1 LHKSEICNN
10 QSAINFAVTDAGT
23 HQAYI
28 VASVKHLKNPDVAA
42 ESLYSRIAEMLK
54 EREMEIVHE
63 RIFGSLG
70 KASLILKTRSETML
84 SQGISP
90 DNPVTYIQG
99 NPPWG
104 EGLAGIIIR
113 AVSSSGQGRDVWTI
127 TDNSVPCGKGWQL
140 NGIKYLILQNIQ
152 GEADSADSIQ
162 TRTVRAQRMFE
173 RANRILN
180 QQGASYKNVIRTW
193 IYLSDI
199 LEWYDEFNGVRN
211 STYRDF
217 GIMPGQNS
225 HLFLPAST
233 GIQGTVLSGAPVAMD
248 ILAVGPGEDSHQMI
262 KRMSSTR
269 QIEAYQYYSAFS
281 RGLIIH
287 EPEISIIQVS
297 GTAAID
303 EEGQSIY
310 PGDIRGQIDYTF
322 DAVDTLVRQEDAS
335 LEDVCAATVF
345 VKRPED
351 IHIFQEMA
359 GSRGLEDFPCVCVVA
374 DICRKELLFEIDAE
388 VVIRKGSKGD

>member
-1 LHKSEICNN
+1 M
-10 QSAINFAVTDAGT
+10 
-23 HQAYI
+23 
-28 VASVKHLKNPDVAA
+28 
-42 ESLYSRIAEMLK
+42 SR
-54 EREMEIVHE
+54 
-63 RIFGSLG
+63 
-70 KASLILKTRSETML
+70 

-113 AVSSSGQGRDVWTI
+113 AVSSAGQKSNVRTI
-127 TDNSVPCGKGWQL
+127 TDSSVPCGRGWQL
-140 NGIKYLILQNIQ
+140 NGTKYLVLQNIQ
-152 GEADSADSIQ
+152 GDSDKSDSIQ
-162 TRTVRAQRMFE
+162 NRTVQAQRMFE
-173 RANRILN
+173 RADRILS
-180 QQGASYKNVIRTW
+180 QHGTSYKDVLRTW

-199 LEWYDEFNGVRN
+199 LAWYDEFNEVRN
-211 STYRDF
+211 RTYHDF

-233 GIQGTVLSGAPVAMD
+233 GIQGTVLNGAPVTMD
-248 ILAVGPGEDSHQMI
+248 LLAVVPGDDSQPMI

-269 QIEAYQYYSAFS
+269 QIEAYHYYSAFS
-281 RGLIIH
+281 RGILVH
-287 EPEISIIQVS
+287 EPEVSMIHVS

-303 EEGQSIY
+303 ENGQSLY
-310 PGDIRGQIDYTF
+310 PGDIRGQIDYTL
-322 DAVDTLVRQEDAS
+322 DAIDALIRQEDAG

-351 IHIFQEMA
+351 IRIFREMA
-359 GSRGLEDFPCVCVVA
+359 GSRGLENFPCVCVVA

-388 VVIRKGSKGD
+388 AVISRH

>member
-1 LHKSEICNN
+1 LHESEICNN
-10 QSAINFAVTDAGT
+10 QSAINLTVTDAGT
-23 HQAYI
+23 NQAYI
-28 VASVKHLKNPDVAA
+28 VASVKHPTNPDIAA
-42 ESLYSRIAEMLK
+42 ESLYSRIAQVLK

-70 KASLILKTRSETML
+70 KASLIVKTRAEMLL

-99 NPPWG
+99 NPLWG

-113 AVSSSGQGRDVWTI
+113 AFYSSGQGSDVWTI
-127 TDNSVPCGKGWQL
+127 TDNSVPCGRGWQL
-140 NGIKYLILQNIQ
+140 NGSKYLILQNIQ
-152 GEADSADSIQ
+152 GDPDKSDSIK
-162 TRTVRAQRMFE
+162 TKTVRAQRMFE
-173 RANRILN
+173 RANRILS
-180 QQGASYKNVIRTW
+180 QHGASYRNVVRTW

-199 LEWYDEFNGVRN
+199 LEWYDEFNEVRN
-211 STYRDF
+211 RTYRDF

-233 GIQGTVLSGAPVAMD
+233 GIQGTVLNGAPVTMD
-248 ILAVGPGEDSHQMI
+248 LLAVVPVDDSQPMI

-269 QIEAYQYYSAFS
+269 QIEAYHYYSAFS
-281 RGLIIH
+281 RGLLIP
-287 EPEISIIQVS
+287 EPEVSMIQVS

-303 EEGQSIY
+303 EDGQSIY
-310 PGDIRGQIDYTF
+310 PGDIRGQINYTF
-322 DAVDTLVRQEDAS
+322 DAVDALVRREDAS

-351 IHIFQEMA
+351 IHVFREMA

-374 DICRKELLFEIDAE
+374 DICREELLFEIDAE
-388 VVIRKGSKGD
+388 IVKSKH